1 MKEWKSTFP
10 LDRKARNTYN
20 EQDGFF
26 IEATEKELNFD
37 DEICICDRRRC
48 FFAGLGHDGSIP
60 GTAAEGARLQGCH
73 AEMRHLL

>member
-1 MKEWKSTFP
+1 MKERKSTFP

-48 FFAGLGHDGSIP
+48 FFAGQGYNGGIP
-60 GTAAEGARLQGCH
+60 GAAAEGTRLQGRD
-73 AEMRHLL
+73 AKVRHLL

>member
-1 MKEWKSTFP
+1 MKERKSTFP

-48 FFAGLGHDGSIP
+48 FLKGFDAFLEEYKKLLP
-60 GTAAEGARLQGCH
+60 AEKAAVA
-73 AEMRHLL
+73 AK

>member
-1 MKEWKSTFP
+1 MKERKSTFP

-37 DEICICDRRRC
+37 DEILVFPILMEDTG
-48 FFAGLGHDGSIP
+48 FLYFLTVTFSVM
-60 GTAAEGARLQGCH
+60 E
-73 AEMRHLL
+73 